1 MNLFK
6 VVRDATRPS
15 RRVLSQAKRRIGPLI
30 AFSVA
35 FSLMESAI
43 LGPLAAGIM
52 RLALDTWGRCSVGNF
67 EIVAFLLS
75 PIGLAGLT
83 LFAAAQLATLYLRL
97 SGLIAVLAGDGPGL
111 WHTANVARRLPVLIR
126 LNLVQA
132 ILYIILAAPFAA
144 AAAFAYFWLWGD
156 QDLNRLVVTRPPEF
170 WRGVVVMGGLLLA
183 YAALFASLY
192 LRWLFS
198 IPAVLFED
206 APSAWAALRS
216 SALRTR
222 GRIGLL
228 AATVLGAIGVFG
240 AIAAAV
246 TWVMGALSG
255 WVLHHAG
262 VSLGRAIPTTAAL
275 LVGNGLVAAGLGAL
289 AALIFAGIILI
300 RYREAGGI
308 ATPTRAEGSD
318 PRWSWGAL
326 ALSAVAAS
334 LATLSALRVLD
345 DSRVVDS
352 IEITA
357 HRAGAAVAPENTL
370 AALRQAI
377 QDGAQW
383 AEIDVQLTADGQL
396 AVIHD
401 SDLIRIGG
409 SELRVATSTLEQL
422 RQVDIGSSFA
432 PKYESERIATLGEFL
447 EAAGTEIGLNIELK
461 ASDPSQIPALVDRVL
476 AAVREAG
483 GVDRHRICAES
494 FQALQLI
501 REKEPNIEIG
511 SVAGAVLGD
520 PSRLDV
526 DYLMVERRLATRA
539 LVDRAKLRDV
549 KIHAWT
555 VNNPDRLSTLID
567 NGVANVITDDVVAIR
582 ERLSEL
588 RKLEPLERLLLR
600 ARNGLVER

>member
-1 MNLFK
+1 MKLFK
-6 VVRDATRPS
+6 AVREATRPS
-15 RRVLSQAKRRIGPLI
+15 RRVLVQARRRIGPLI

-35 FSLMESAI
+35 FSMMESAI

-67 EIVAFLLS
+67 EIVAFALS

-97 SGLIAVLAGDGPGL
+97 SGLIAVLSGDGPGL
-111 WHTANVARRLPVLIR
+111 WHTAMVARRAPILIR

-132 ILYIILAAPFAA
+132 VIYIILAAPFAA
-144 AAAFAYFWLWGD
+144 ATAFAYFWLWGD

-183 YAALFASLY
+183 YAVVFASLY

-206 APSAWAALRS
+206 APNAWAALRS
-216 SALRTR
+216 SARRTR

-228 AATVLGAIGVFG
+228 AATVLGAVGVFA

-246 TWVMGALSG
+246 TWTMGAVSG
-255 WVLHHAG
+255 WALHHAG
-262 VSLGRAIPTTAAL
+262 GSLRRAIPMTAAL

-300 RYREAGGI
+300 RYREAGGV
-308 ATPTRAEGSD
+308 APQTRAVAND
-318 PRWSWGAL
+318 PRWSRGAL
-326 ALSAVAAS
+326 ALSAVAAV
-334 LATLSALRVLD
+334 LATLSALRVLE
-345 DSRVVDS
+345 DSRVVDT

-370 AALRQAI
+370 AALRRAI
-377 QDGAQW
+377 DDGAEW

-401 SDLIRIGG
+401 SDLIRVGG
-409 SELRVATSTLEQL
+409 ANLRVADSTLEQL
-422 RQVDIGSSFA
+422 QQVDIGSSFD
-432 PKYESERIATLGEFL
+432 PQFTGERIATLEEFL

-461 ASDPSQIPALVDRVL
+461 ASDSSQIPALVDRVL
-476 AAVREAG
+476 EAIRESGGAG
-483 GVDRHRICAES
+483 RHRICAES
-494 FQALQLI
+494 FRALQLI
-501 REKEPNIEIG
+501 RRRDPDIEIG

-526 DYLMVERRLATRA
+526 DYLMVERRLATRT

-555 VNNPDRLSTLID
+555 VNDPDRLSALID
-567 NGVANVITDDVVAIR
+567 NGVANVITDNVAAIR
-582 ERLSEL
+582 DRLSEL
-588 RKLEPLERLLLR
+588 RDLEPLERLLLR

>member
-1 MNLFK
+1 MRLFK

-15 RRVLSQAKRRIGPLI
+15 RRVLSQARRRIGPLI

-35 FSLMESAI
+35 FSLMETAL
-43 LGPLAAGIM
+43 LGPLAAGII

-75 PIGLAGLT
+75 PVGLAGLA
-83 LFAAAQLATLYLRL
+83 LFAAAQLTTLYLRL
-97 SGLIAVLAGDGPGL
+97 AGLIAVLSGDGPGL
-111 WHTANVARRLPVLIR
+111 WHTARVARRLPVLIR
-126 LNLVQA
+126 LNVVQA
-132 ILYIILAAPFAA
+132 VIYIILAAPFAA
-144 AAAFAYFWLWGD
+144 AGAFAYVRLWGD

-170 WRGVVVMGGLLLA
+170 WRGAVVMGGLVLT
-183 YAALFASLY
+183 YVGVFGGLY

-228 AATVLGAIGVFG
+228 AATVLGALGFFA

-246 TWVMGALSG
+246 TWTMGALSG

-262 VSLGRAIPTTAAL
+262 SSLRMAIPTTAAL

-308 ATPTRAEGSD
+308 ARQSPADGRD
-318 PRWSWGAL
+318 RRWSWGAL
-326 ALSAVAAS
+326 GLSAVAAV

-345 DSRVVDS
+345 DSRVSDS

-357 HRAGAAVAPENTL
+357 HRAGAVAAPENTL
-370 AALRQAI
+370 AALRRAI
-377 QDGAQW
+377 QDGAEW
-383 AEIDVQLTADGQL
+383 AEIDVQLTSDGQL
-396 AVIHD
+396 AVVHD
-401 SDLIRIGG
+401 SDLIRVGG
-409 SELRVATSTLEQL
+409 SSLRVASSTLDQL
-422 RQVDIGSSFA
+422 RRVDIGSWFA
-432 PKYESERIATLGEFL
+432 PEFAGERIATLEEFL
-447 EAAGTEIGLNIELK
+447 QAAGTKIGLNIELK
-461 ASDPSQIPALVDRVL
+461 ASNPAQIPGLVNRVL
-476 AAVREAG
+476 DAVRKVDGAG
-483 GVDRHRICAES
+483 RHRICAES
-494 FQALQLI
+494 FEALQLI
-501 REKEPNIEIG
+501 RRLDPNIEIG

-526 DYLMVERRLATRA
+526 DFLMVERRLATRA

-555 VNNPDRLSTLID
+555 INDPERLSSLID
-567 NGVANVITDDVVAIR
+567 NGVANVITDDVAAIR

-588 RKLEPLERLLLR
+588 RGLEPLERLLLR